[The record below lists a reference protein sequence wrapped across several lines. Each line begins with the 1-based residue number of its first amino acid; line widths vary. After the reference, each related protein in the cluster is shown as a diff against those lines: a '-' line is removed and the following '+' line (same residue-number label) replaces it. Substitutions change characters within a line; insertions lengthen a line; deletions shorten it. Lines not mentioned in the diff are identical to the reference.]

1 MFEAPDGETYFQAG
15 RFIAV
20 LPYVQMAIHNL
31 LVLPPILLLYLVEMN
46 KTASAIVVSVFV
58 VLINTIISLQPS
70 ARFLTSLVVLL
81 AFLAL
86 LVAFLAQTQITAY
99 VSAL

>member
-1 MFEAPDGETYFQAG
+1 MLAG
-15 RFIAV
+15 KLIAA
-20 LPYVQMAIHNL
+20 LPYVQMAICNL

-58 VLINTIISLQPS
+58 VLINTIISFQFS
-70 ARFLTSLVVLL
+70 ARFLRSLVVLL

-86 LVAFLAQTQITAY
+86 LVTFLAQTQITAY
-99 VSAL
+99 VSAQ